1 MLKPRS
7 SHRRR
12 LLSLGAIG
20 VVGLSPS
27 TGVLAQEY
35 TTNLDQP
42 QASPREQ
49 EIRDRLKDRQQD
61 EADRWRRY
69 GDIEV
74 DWQNWQPLKR
84 APSVWV
90 TAWRRATTKPR
101 SIGGLHWPEAVN
113 TTGQEEI
120 PERAIAIDCNN
131 LTLNRKRAGANWGE
145 WRVPQTGTV
154 AETLLVAVCTTL

>member
-7 SHRRR
+7 SHRLL
-12 LLSLGAIG
+12 LLSLSAIG

-27 TGVLAQEY
+27 SGVLAQGY

-49 EIRDRLKDRQQD
+49 EIRDRLKDRQHD

-74 DWQNWQPLKR
+74 DWQN
-84 APSVWV
+84 
-90 TAWRRATTKPR
+90 
-101 SIGGLHWPEAVN
+101 
-113 TTGQEEI
+113 
-120 PERAIAIDCNN
+120 
-131 LTLNRKRAGANWGE
+131 
-145 WRVPQTGTV
+145 
-154 AETLLVAVCTTL
+154 